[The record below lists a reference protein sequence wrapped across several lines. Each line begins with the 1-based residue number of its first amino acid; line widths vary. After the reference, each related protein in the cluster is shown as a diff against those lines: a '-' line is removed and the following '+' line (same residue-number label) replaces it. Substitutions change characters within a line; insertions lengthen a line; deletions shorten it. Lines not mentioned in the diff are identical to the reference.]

1 MLLKKDFEKCLTFF
15 FERSTQT
22 FPFDA
27 PDSNRGKSNG
37 SLKSQMGG
45 TLAALINHISPMS
58 LRKSKNKESQMTIGW
73 IDGFILIFYLVAMIS
88 VGVYF
93 SRKNKNIEQ
102 YFIGGRS
109 FSGWVIGLGMV
120 GTSISS
126 VTFVAYPADAFKTT
140 WIRYIP
146 NLALPVATL
155 IAAYLIL
162 PLFRKCN
169 YYSVYEYLEERF
181 GHSVRAYSSVTFLIS
196 SIVRISVIL
205 YLLTVLIYN
214 MAGISPVNCILITGI
229 CVMIYTV
236 LGGISAVLW
245 TDVIQTI
252 LLFLGGIVCVGAIIF
267 KLPGGLSEILD
278 IGAQTHKL
286 SFCDVSK
293 TGEFIPLPWGFAMQ
307 VKTFTM
313 MFLMGITMWLTEY
326 SGNQA
331 LVQKYFA
338 SKSIHETR
346 KAILVK
352 VTASMP
358 IWAFY
363 MFIGTA
369 MFVFFTKFPNN
380 TAKEIMNGTR
390 KAEEILPFF
399 VVNYLP
405 PGVIGLIIAAAL
417 SAAMGALSNTINSI
431 STVFVVDTY
440 KRYLVKNKSG
450 KHYLFM
456 SWATSFT
463 ASVLMIL
470 GAIILT
476 KAKTQTIQ
484 DTGLIISSILGAG
497 VLGIYLLGFFTK
509 VGDSRSI
516 WVGIICTIL
525 FTCWTILANRDLLPS
540 WLSYKYDLYYTMIFS
555 NVIMFV
561 TSLASALIIGRR
573 EPLPK
578 RLTLYDTISEQK
590 DTDKSVCNTLK

>member
-1 MLLKKDFEKCLTFF
+1 MTLGW
-15 FERSTQT
+15 
-22 FPFDA
+22 FD
-27 PDSNRGKSNG
+27 
-37 SLKSQMGG
+37 
-45 TLAALINHISPMS
+45 TV
-58 LRKSKNKESQMTIGW
+58 
-73 IDGFILIFYLVAMIS
+73 ILIGYLVAMVS

-93 SRKNKNIEQ
+93 SRKNKNTEQ

-109 FSGWVIGLGMV
+109 FSGWIIGLGMV

-126 VTFVAYPADAFKTT
+126 ITFVAYPADAFKTT

-146 NLALPVATL
+146 NFALPVATI
-155 IAAYLIL
+155 IAAYFIL

-181 GHSVRAYSSVTFLIS
+181 GQSIRAYSSATYLIS
-196 SIVRISVIL
+196 TMVRISVIL

-214 MAGISPVNCILITGI
+214 MAGISPINCILITGV
-229 CVMIYTV
+229 CVMVYTV

-245 TDVIQTI
+245 TDVIQTA
-252 LLFLGGIVCVGAIIF
+252 LLFLGGLVCIFAIIF
-267 KLPGGLSEILD
+267 KLPGGISEIFD
-278 IGAQTHKL
+278 VGIQTQKL
-286 SFCDVSK
+286 SFCDISK
-293 TGEFIPLPWGFAMQ
+293 TGELIPLPLGFALQ
-307 VKTFTM
+307 IKTFTM

-326 SGNQA
+326 SGNQS

-352 VTASMP
+352 VTASIP

-369 MFVFFTKFPNN
+369 MFVFFTRFPNN
-380 TAKEIMNGTR
+380 TATEILNGTR

-417 SAAMGALSNTINSI
+417 SAAMGALSNSINSI

-440 KRYLVKNKSG
+440 KRYLVKGRSD

-456 SWATSFT
+456 SWLTAFT
-463 ASVLMIL
+463 ASVLMIV

-476 KAKTQTIQ
+476 EAKTQTIQ
-484 DTGLIISSILGAG
+484 DTGLVIASVLGAG

-509 VGDSRSI
+509 IGDSRSI
-516 WVGIICTIL
+516 WVGIICTVL
-525 FTCWTILANRDLLPS
+525 FTCWTLLSNRDLLPN
-540 WLSYKYDLYYTMIFS
+540 WLTYKYDLYYTMIFS
-555 NVIMFV
+555 NVIMFA
-561 TSLASALIIGRR
+561 TSYVSALIIGRK
-573 EPLPK
+573 EPLPE
-578 RLTLYDTISEQK
+578 RLTFYGTIS
-590 DTDKSVCNTLK
+590 TDVIESSDAGKLKSVARS

>member
-1 MLLKKDFEKCLTFF
+1 MNHLGVIDTTILI
-15 FERSTQT
+15 SY
-22 FPFDA
+22 
-27 PDSNRGKSNG
+27 
-37 SLKSQMGG
+37 
-45 TLAALINHISPMS
+45 LAAMV
-58 LRKSKNKESQMTIGW
+58 G
-73 IDGFILIFYLVAMIS
+73 

-93 SRKNKNIEQ
+93 SRKNKNTEQ
-102 YFIGGRS
+102 YFVGGRS

-162 PLFRKCN
+162 PLFRRCN

-181 GHSVRAYSSVTFLIS
+181 GQSIRAYSSATFIIS
-196 SIVRISVIL
+196 QLVRISIIL
-205 YLLTVLIYN
+205 FLLTVLIYN
-214 MAGISPVNCILITGI
+214 MANISPINCILITGV
-229 CVMIYTV
+229 CVMLYTV
-236 LGGISAVLW
+236 LGGIGAVLW
-245 TDVIQTI
+245 TDVIQTC
-252 LLFLGGIVCVGAIIF
+252 LLFVGGIICISAVIF
-267 KLPGGLSEILD
+267 KLPGGLNEILD
-278 IGAQTHKL
+278 IGNAAGKF
-286 SFCDVSK
+286 SFSDVNPT
-293 TGEFIPLPWGFAMQ
+293 TGDFIPLPWGFAIQ

-313 MFLMGITMWLTEY
+313 MFLLGLTVWLTEY

-369 MFVFFTKFPNN
+369 LFVFFKRFPCQNA
-380 TAKEIMNGTR
+380 TEMLNGTR
-390 KAEEILPFF
+390 KAEEVLPFF

-405 PGVIGLIIAAAL
+405 PGVIGIIIAAAL
-417 SAAMGALSNTINSI
+417 SAAMGAISNSINSI

-440 KRYLVKNKSG
+440 KRYMVKGKPD
-450 KHYLFM
+450 KHYLIM
-456 SWATSFT
+456 SWTTAFT

-476 KAKTQTIQ
+476 KTNTQTIQ
-484 DTGLIISSILGAG
+484 DTSTIIVSILGAG
-497 VLGIYLLGFFTK
+497 VLGIYMLGFFSK
-509 VGDSRSI
+509 RGDARAI

-525 FTCWTILANRDLLPS
+525 FTAWAILANKKLLPDCITI
-540 WLSYKYDLYYTMIFS
+540 KFDLYYTMIFS
-555 NVIMFV
+555 NIIMFT
-561 TSLASALIIGRR
+561 TSYISALIIGRR
-573 EPLPK
+573 QPLPE
-578 RLTLYDTISEQK
+578 RLTFYGAVAK
-590 DTDKSVCNTLK
+590 DDSK